1 MRCLQQADEVSGLH
15 PGLKLLLLTRA
26 EAGRVEH
33 TRVSDPDD
41 VVEEAEEEE
50 TDEWRQVKV

>member
-50 TDEWRQVKV
+50 TDEWRQVEV

>member
-1 MRCLQQADEVSGLH
+1 MHCLQQAEEISGLRLR
-15 PGLKLLLLTRA
+15 LKLLVLARA
-26 EAGRVEH
+26 EAGRVQQ

-50 TDEWRQVKV
+50 TDEWRPVEV